1 MALSVNLFFIIAAVA
16 ALVVAFVA
24 YRRTTPPLSRRVRV
38 FLTGLRILSFLLI
51 VFLMMDPRYIVRS
64 ERSEPAN
71 VVALIDRSESMSL
84 PSLGWDTG
92 SGETRFERAKEI
104 AKSVRTD
111 VESKGAVYSELYFS
125 GGTLIAATDTLK
137 ADGQGTDIRGA
148 LGEAF
153 KRYEGRN
160 VTGFVVISDGVDT
173 EERLVRR
180 PVPPVPAYT
189 VGLGDTSAPEDV
201 RIQDV
206 DYTSVVSAPSR
217 SVIRAVLEYSGD
229 RSGGAGRSKAVRIK
243 LEENDRD
250 VFTNDTLLTGTHGEL
265 VQDIPIEFRE
275 PGRRRFVVEVA
286 VQGYDAEEG
295 NNRRVIEIDAK
306 KAGEKVLILDLAP
319 TWELHFL
326 TGFLRRDPSFGFD
339 VVSAVADHPAVK
351 GGHVIPAKDFVEELK
366 KYDALV
372 VMSLTG
378 DFLGQAQAAAVE
390 AFVRDEHRGLLV
402 LPGPGSLFE
411 QPAAWRRLSDLLP
424 FQARLPLKFNLQY
437 TTLRPGP
444 HAASH
449 PVTSQLVPLLGQTEW
464 QQRSPLLGCYAPL
477 FPKPGAE
484 VLLETVESRAPAF
497 VCQETG
503 GGRVAV
509 IAAGPMWR
517 WKFLAEGN
525 PVYDDVMSRLLDYL
539 SRGRQAERFV
549 LRSAKSVYDSGEPAV
564 LTAEVFNEKMQ
575 PVTGIPVRA
584 EVSRVTENGDVP
596 LDVLSMQREGS
607 DATAFKVS
615 LPPLGP
621 GRYRVTGEADLPE
634 RTIESPPLDLAVSDV
649 SVEFQRV
656 DQDRQNLEMIAKQTG
671 GACVDGGEAADLASR
686 IAVDPKIRPATSELA
701 LRTNL
706 AVFAIVLALLSIEW
720 IIRKRVGMV

>member
-1 MALSVNLFFIIAAVA
+1 MAISVNFFFILAAAAV
-16 ALVVAFVA
+16 LVVAFIA
-24 YRRTTPPLSRRVRV
+24 YRGTTPPLSRRVRV
-38 FLTGLRILSFLLI
+38 SLTGLRVLSFLLI
-51 VFLMMDPRYIVRS
+51 VFLMMDPRYVVRS

-71 VVALIDRSESMSL
+71 VIALIDRSESMSL
-84 PSLGWDTG
+84 PARGWSSQPG
-92 SGETRFERAKEI
+92 ATRFEKAREI
-104 AKSVRTD
+104 ARRVQTD
-111 VESKGAVYSELYFS
+111 IESKGAVYSEMYFS
-125 GGTLIAATDTLK
+125 GGALGARSDTIS

-180 PVPPVPAYT
+180 PVPPVPVFA

-201 RIQDV
+201 RIKDV
-206 DYTSVVSAPSR
+206 DYNSVVSAPSR
-217 SVIRAVLEYSGD
+217 SVIRAVLEFSGD
-229 RSGGAGRSKAVRIK
+229 RSGGAGKSKAVRIK

-250 VFTNDTLLTGTHGEL
+250 VFTNDTLFTGSQGEL
-265 VQDIPIEFRE
+265 VQEIPVEFRE
-275 PGRRRFVVEVA
+275 PGRRRFVLEVA

-295 NNRRVIEIDAK
+295 NNRREIVIDAE
-306 KAGEKVLILDLAP
+306 KAGEKILVLDLVP

-326 TGFLRRDPSFGFD
+326 AGFLRRDPSFDFD

-351 GGHVIPAKDFVEELK
+351 GGHVIPEKDFARRLK
-366 KYDALV
+366 EYDALV
-372 VMSLTG
+372 IVSLKR
-378 DFLGQAQAAAVE
+378 DFLGQAEAAAID
-390 AFVRDEHRGLLV
+390 AFVRNERKGLLV

-411 QPAAWRRLSDLLP
+411 QPAAWRQLAGLLP
-424 FQARLPLKFNLQY
+424 VQGKPPLRFNLQY

-444 HAASH
+444 HAAAH

-477 FPKPGAE
+477 SPKPGAE
-484 VLLETVESRAPAF
+484 ILLETVESRAPGF

-503 GGRVAV
+503 GGRVALV
-509 IAAGPMWR
+509 AAGPVWR

-525 PVYDDVMSRLLDYL
+525 PVYDDLMSRLLDFL
-539 SRGRQAERFV
+539 SRGRETERFV
-549 LRSAKSVYDSGEPAV
+549 LRSAKNVYDSGEPAV

-575 PVTGIPVRA
+575 PVTGVPVRV
-584 EVSRVTENGDVP
+584 EVSRVDEDGDVP
-596 LDVLSMQREGS
+596 LDVLSMRREGS
-607 DATAFKVS
+607 DNTRFKVS

-634 RTIESPPLDLAVSDV
+634 RTIASPPLDIAVSDV

-656 DQDRQNLEMIAKQTG
+656 DQDRQNLEMIARQSG
-671 GACVDGGEAADLASR
+671 GFYADEEGIDDLAGR
-686 IAVDPKIRPATSELA
+686 IAVNPKVTPATSEMT
-701 LRTNL
+701 LRTSL
-706 AVFAIVLALLSIEW
+706 AVFAVVIALLSVEW
-720 IIRKRVGMV
+720 IVRKRVGMV